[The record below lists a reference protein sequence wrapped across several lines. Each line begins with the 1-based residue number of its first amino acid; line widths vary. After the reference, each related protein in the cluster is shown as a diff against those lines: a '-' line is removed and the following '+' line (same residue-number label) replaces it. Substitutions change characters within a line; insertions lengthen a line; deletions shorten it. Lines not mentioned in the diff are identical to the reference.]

1 MDIGVNATKIL
12 NRLELFDVLRI
23 VALLVGARFVSFLLR
38 WIIRHLAESGPLRW
52 RLTIL
57 KLMPMARLLVV
68 FAALAIIVP
77 IVIRPTFENVVTL
90 VAAGG
95 LALAFA
101 LKDFASSVIAGLVT
115 VVEGLYQPG
124 DWIEVD
130 GAYGEV
136 TVVGLR
142 ALRLVT
148 LDDTEVIIPHTKL
161 WSSSISN
168 ATGGNHHLLCVTS
181 FYLDPQHDAA
191 QVRRGLE
198 AVVAESP
205 YHWSES
211 PIKVVLQEEPW
222 GTHYK
227 VKAYVR
233 ESRDQVAFTSDVT
246 VRGKAMLQEIGV
258 KAAHALVAGK
268 GP

>member
-12 NRLELFDVLRI
+12 NRLELFDVFLV
-23 VALLVGARFVSFLLR
+23 VAVLAGARLASFMLR
-38 WIIRHLAESGPLRW
+38 WIIRHLAETAPSRW

-57 KLMPMARLLVV
+57 KLMPMTRLLVV

-77 IVIRPTFENVVTL
+77 IVIQPTFQNVVTL
-90 VAAGG
+90 IAAVG

-101 LKDFASSVIAGLVT
+101 LKDFASSLIAGLVT

-124 DWIEVD
+124 DWIEVE
-130 GAYGEV
+130 GTYGEV
-136 TVVGLR
+136 TVIGLR

-161 WSSSISN
+161 WSSSIFN
-168 ATGGNHHLLCVTS
+168 ATGGNRHLLCVTS

-198 AVVAESP
+198 AVAAESP
-205 YHWSES
+205 YYWPDS
-211 PIKVVLQEEPW
+211 PIKVVLAEEPW

-227 VKAYVR
+227 VKAYVQ
-233 ESRDQVAFTSDVT
+233 ESRDQVAFTSDIT

-258 KAAHALVAGK
+258 KASHVPVATK
-268 GP
+268 GT

>member
-1 MDIGVNATKIL
+1 MDIGMNATKIL
-12 NRLELFDVLRI
+12 NRLELFDVFLI
-23 VALLVGARFVSFLLR
+23 VALLVGARVASFLLR
-38 WIIRHLAESGPLRW
+38 WIIRHLAETAPSRW

-57 KLMPMARLLVV
+57 KLMPMARLFVV
-68 FAALAIIVP
+68 FVALAIIVP
-77 IVIRPTFENVVTL
+77 IVIQPTFQNVVTL
-90 VAAGG
+90 VAAVG

-161 WSSSISN
+161 WSSSIDRKS
-168 ATGGNHHLLCVTS
+168 
-181 FYLDPQHDAA
+181 
-191 QVRRGLE
+191 
-198 AVVAESP
+198 VV
-205 YHWSES
+205 
-211 PIKVVLQEEPW
+211 
-222 GTHYK
+222 
-227 VKAYVR
+227 
-233 ESRDQVAFTSDVT
+233 
-246 VRGKAMLQEIGV
+246 
-258 KAAHALVAGK
+258 
-268 GP
+268 